1 MSVEEKQA
9 APTPAVQSGQQ
20 PAVAAPTIKAPRKR
34 RRWPKVVI
42 ALVIVAALFGW
53 FIVRPMMT
61 ATQQITN
68 ALYTPVQVERKDI
81 TVSVSGTA
89 TVEPNDAYQVTALVN
104 GEILDAPFE
113 EGDTV
118 EEGALLYTIDSGDV
132 QNSIQRAQIAVDQAN
147 LSYQDALDGEADLT
161 VTASASGVITNLHVE
176 EGDSLTMGGAVADIV
191 DRDTVELKVP
201 FHSQAAAQLSVGQT
215 AQVTVSGTVETFN
228 GTVTAISAADEVT
241 SGGALVRT
249 VTIELSN
256 PGGITENDTGTAS
269 INGQAC
275 AGTGPFSYRS
285 SKTVTASAAGD
296 VSGLTVREGDR
307 VTEGQVLCTL
317 SGSSTESQIENA
329 RLNLE
334 SAQLSLQ
341 SAIDSLDSY
350 TITSPISGT
359 VVEKNFKAGDKL
371 ESAAS
376 GYLAVIYDLSSL
388 KLEMAVDELYIG
400 QIQVGQTVKI
410 TAEALEGQTFTGT
423 VSRININGTTLNGVT
438 SYPVTITIEEPGD
451 LLPGMN
457 VNAEI
462 LVEHAEDVLAVPVS
476 AVQRGNTVLIPGEG
490 AIGKDGSIDPSKLVE
505 QGVTLGRNDEDYI
518 EITGGLSEGDTVVVR
533 QEISSIMDLM
543 MSMSEGGSTGT
554 SGTAVVAAGG

>member
-1 MSVEEKQA
+1 MSSVEEKQA
-9 APTPAVQSGQQ
+9 PPAQTVQ
-20 PAVAAPTIKAPRKR
+20 PAAQPRGVTMSRKR
-34 RRWPKVVI
+34 RRWPKVVLV
-42 ALVIVAALFGW
+42 LVIVAALIGW
-53 FIVRPMMT
+53 FIIRPMMT

-68 ALYTPVQVERKDI
+68 ALYTPVQVERRDI

-89 TVEPNDAYQVTALVN
+89 TVEPNDAYQVTALVT

-132 QNSIQRAQIAVDQAN
+132 QNSIQRAQITVDQAN
-147 LSYQDALDGEADLT
+147 LNYQDALKGEEDLT
-161 VTASASGVITNLHVE
+161 VTATASGVITNLYVE
-176 EGDSLTMGGAVADIV
+176 EGDSLSMGGAVADIV

-228 GTVTAISAADEVT
+228 GTVTAISAADEVS

-249 VTIELSN
+249 VTIELAN
-256 PGGITENDTGTAS
+256 PGGITESDTGTAS

-285 SKTVTASAAGD
+285 SKTVTSSASGD
-296 VSGLTVREGDR
+296 VSGLAVREGDR

-329 RLNLE
+329 RLSLE

-400 QIQVGQTVKI
+400 QIQVGQTVEI

-462 LVEHAEDVLAVPVS
+462 LVEHAENVLSVPVS
-476 AVQRGNTVLIPGEG
+476 AVQRGNTVLVPGEG

-505 QGVTLGRNDEDYI
+505 QEVTLGRNDDDYI

-533 QEISSIMDLM
+533 QEISNIMDLM
-543 MSMSEGGSTGT
+543 MSMSGGGSAST